1 MTASLLRSP
10 FMNWA
15 CRSLI
20 GNIVLLELTLGLA
33 TFIVFC
39 AKAYSDGDLS
49 GSDVMFFAALG
60 AIGGLVAGT
69 LFWFGLSRP
78 LLAGRKGPSGH

>member
-1 MTASLLRSP
+1 MAASSSRSP

-15 CRSLI
+15 RRSLI
-20 GNIVLLELTLGLA
+20 GNIVLLELTLGPA
-33 TFIVFC
+33 TFVVFC

-49 GSDVMFFAALG
+49 RGDLVFFAVLS
-60 AIGGLVAGT
+60 AIGGLATGA

-78 LLAGRKGPSGH
+78 LLARRKGPRGQ